1 MNSRKILAG
10 LFILTALVLG
20 SIFYSQLDI
29 GLALGRYFQK
39 EYYSQFG
46 PLAICVEMLVAG
58 IHLFGKHRATN
69 FSLALFAF
77 TAILDPVFNVI
88 GLFDTNVPVYGTVI
102 FILLA
107 LPALWI
113 AFTNTYGLGKI
124 SWIKAVLSFVFG
136 VLIELFFNYW

>member
-1 MNSRKILAG
+1 MESRKILAG

-20 SIFYSQLDI
+20 FIFYSQLEVSKDL
-29 GLALGRYFQK
+29 GLYFQK
-39 EYYSQFG
+39 ETYNQFG
-46 PLAICVEMLVAG
+46 PIAICVEMLVAG
-58 IHLFGKHRATN
+58 IYLFSKHKAAN
-69 FSLALFAF
+69 FALALFAF
-77 TAILDPVFNVI
+77 TALLDPVFNCI

-124 SWIKAVLSFVFG
+124 SWIKAVLSFVLG